1 MAIEIFIVA
10 AVAAVAAYALVSQ
23 APRAA
28 FGIVW
33 GRRLLAGT
41 IAVLG
46 AIFLISTS
54 MAELMVIGGAILF
67 FVFLTVLVDRPQ
79 DEVSW

>member
-10 AVAAVAAYALVSQ
+10 ALAAVAAFALVSK

-33 GRRLLAGT
+33 ARRLAAGT
-41 IAVLG
+41 IAALG

-54 MAELMVIGGAILF
+54 MTELMVIGGAILF
-67 FVFLTVLVDRPQ
+67 FIFLTLLVDEPHE
-79 DEVSW
+79 EVW